1 METQRLLFVWLVTA
15 VLTIFCGACEAQ
27 QLTCETGPVTKTYG
41 GTNWLIYSCS
51 DHQSLALL
59 SEPNSL
65 ASPFMFFF
73 HRMDDGH
80 YRLSGEGTGN
90 RSATD
95 AALKELSALSQSQIE
110 AVLAATRPQ

>member
-65 ASPFMFFF
+65 ASPMFFF
-73 HRMDDGH
+73 IGWMTV
-80 YRLSGEGTGN
+80 STGF
-90 RSATD
+90 
-95 AALKELSALSQSQIE
+95 
-110 AVLAATRPQ
+110 LARAPAIGQLRTPR